1 MAKQDKVLKIGKWVR
16 WRNSDG
22 TNWIGHIS
30 GEPGTNR
37 HGETVYPVEMLNGSK
52 TAVSKDKL
60 TVIPGLKAGKLSQK
74 RRSELLEECVSYNQV
89 DMADKKKD
97 DIDKESLLQAREKE
111 IEDLRQKLEEY
122 KDLKENFTRLQE
134 RSKELL
140 AENELLKKN
149 TDVSTLVQA
158 VSENVERLKKIID
171 GLLGD
176 VTEPSNGIVMD
187 LLPIVYSLIKEVK

>member
-1 MAKQDKVLKIGKWVR
+1 
-16 WRNSDG
+16 
-22 TNWIGHIS
+22 
-30 GEPGTNR
+30 
-37 HGETVYPVEMLNGSK
+37 MLNGSK

-60 TVIPGLKAGKLSQK
+60 TVIPSLKAGKLSQK

-158 VSENVERLKKIID
+158 VSENVEKLKKIID